1 MTSSFVS
8 WSAGGRNRTTAALV
22 SKRALVNEKF
32 RRGVCRPSVRC
43 WPENRFCFF
52 SHMRRVPPSQ
62 LCMFCPRPHSI
73 RCISSTRAPS
83 SLPYPFAAFYIPHC
97 IFIAGAIRVR
107 HTRTSI
113 FPFIV
118 FSQTLR
124 SRPLHPRFPPSL
136 ALEHSQTPVPKQ
148 SVGSFLPRQDP
159 LRSGRVA
166 YPRVYRR
173 RHLV

>member
-1 MTSSFVS
+1 MTSSFV
-8 WSAGGRNRTTAALV
+8 AGGRNRTTAALV

-32 RRGVCRPSVRC
+32 RRGICRPSVRC

-62 LCMFCPRPHSI
+62 LYMFCPRPHSI

-113 FPFIV
+113 FPSIV

-124 SRPLHPRFPPSL
+124 SRQ
-136 ALEHSQTPVPKQ
+136 HSQTPVPKQ
-148 SVGSFLPRQDP
+148 PVGSFLPRQDP
-159 LRSGRVA
+159 LRSGRVV